1 MRISRDAVNPQWG
14 TVNRPARFA
23 RSFFSAAAVDS
34 LHAGTLDKCIAPW

>member
-1 MRISRDAVNPQWG
+1 MRIFRDAVNPHWG

-34 LHAGTLDKCIAPW
+34 FTAGTLDTCIAPW